1 MPEPRLNKGETIQT
15 TPSPVVQYYA
25 VPESMRNI
33 HFHVIIVV
41 DVMFVNSLTFLVI
54 VSKSLKYTTSIY
66 LKSRKKTQLI
76 LGLTKF
82 IQLYAKYGL

>member
-1 MPEPRLNKGETIQT
+1 M
-15 TPSPVVQYYA
+15 Y
-25 VPESMRNI
+25 
-33 HFHVIIVV
+33 
-41 DVMFVNSLTFLVI
+41 VNPLTFMAMT
-54 VSKSLKYTTSIY
+54 SKSLKYTTSIY

>member
-1 MPEPRLNKGETIQT
+1 MRLLDVST
-15 TPSPVVQYYA
+15 TVGIMY
-25 VPESMRNI
+25 
-33 HFHVIIVV
+33 
-41 DVMFVNSLTFLVI
+41 VNPLTFMAMA
-54 VSKSLKYTTSIY
+54 SKSLKYTTSIY